1 MKIAVLPFNVADG
14 TQPAL
19 GRQFANFA
27 CDTLRAATDAEVNAV
42 SFLAQLDGENE
53 GRSAFVNVADT
64 LFETDWLN
72 QFFNEAQTDKVMD
85 GLLKQTDDNF
95 DLTVRFHE
103 RGNPEPLGVKELHF
117 TIDDIFKVLH
127 GLVKDLAEQ
136 AGAGLPEEIGGD
148 KMDFGT
154 DNPQAFINFLLGHD
168 ALMYINQAQGAVANK
183 FSPMPAFQS
192 LLDACDL
199 DKDFLGPYETC
210 LQLCRACAHY
220 RLGTFEAIEAALT
233 KLQEM
238 APDDFRAYYAMA
250 EAYQSVN
257 NMGKSADLY
266 ERAAQIAPDEPGIWS
281 RLGSTQM
288 ALGMPV
294 NAERNFRR
302 AVELEGDDKP
312 SMDMLSAVLVQTG
325 RAHEVPSLWKELLDK
340 NPTNPQVLA
349 KYAIS
354 LLQAGRE
361 EDAIKTFE
369 SGLAEIEDNSVI
381 KRFFAPVLAQKGEH
395 DRAMDL
401 YEDCLDLAPNDIQLL
416 LEYAQTLQA
425 AKRDFE
431 IPKVLKDVLASNPDP
446 NTRAQTQAW
455 LIELEQP
462 QRVKAV
468 EGARDKM
475 EKGDFEGAARD
486 VKPLRNWLADYWKMW
501 AILSSAYNHLGQFDE
516 AEECSKRLLELFPGC
531 EPGYGELVSALTGQ
545 GKSDEAYGIMRMAAG
560 NMPGSLS
567 VHVNLALAARR
578 AGHKD
583 EARALAKQI
592 REAVGPNEELE
603 PVLTEIEG

>member
-1 MKIAVLPFNVADG
+1 MKIAVLPFNAADG
-14 TQPAL
+14 TRPAL
-19 GRQFANFA
+19 GRQFSNFA
-27 CDTLRAATDAEVNAV
+27 CDTLRAATDADVNSV

-53 GRSAFVNVADT
+53 GRAAFVNVADT
-64 LFETDWLN
+64 LFEAEWIT
-72 QFFNEAQTDKVMD
+72 QFFNEAQTDKIMD
-85 GLLKQTDDNF
+85 GFLKQTDDNF

-103 RGNPEPLGVKELHF
+103 RGNPDPVSIKDLHF
-117 TIDDIFKVLH
+117 TTDDIFKVLH
-127 GLVKDLAEQ
+127 RLVKDLAEHCEVK
-136 AGAGLPEEIGGD
+136 LPDELARD

-154 DNPQAFINFLLGHD
+154 DNALAFIKFLEGHD
-168 ALMYINQAQGAVANK
+168 ALMYINQAQGAVAQE
-183 FSPMPAFQS
+183 FSPLPAFQS
-192 LLDACDL
+192 LLDACEL

-210 LQLCRACAHY
+210 VQLCRACAHY
-220 RLGTFEAIEAALT
+220 RLGTFEAIEAALV
-233 KLQEM
+233 KLQAL

-257 NMGKSADLY
+257 NMGKAADSY
-266 ERAAQIAPDEPGIWS
+266 EKAAQIAPDEPGIWS
-281 RLGSTQM
+281 RLGTTQM

-325 RAHEVPSLWKELLDK
+325 RAHEAPNLWKELLEKDPK
-340 NPTNPQVLA
+340 NGQVSA

-361 EDAIKTFE
+361 DEAIQAFE
-369 SGLAEIEDNSVI
+369 RALTEIEDNSII
-381 KRFFAPVLAQKGEH
+381 KRFYAPVLAQKGEH
-395 DRAMDL
+395 DRAMDF
-401 YEDCLDLAPNDIQLL
+401 YEDCMDLAPSDIQLL

-425 AKRDFE
+425 AKREFE
-431 IPKVLKDVLASNPDP
+431 IPKVLREVLAGNPEP

-475 EKGDFEGAARD
+475 EKGDFDGALRD
-486 VKPLRNWLADYWKMW
+486 IKPLRNWLADYWKMW
-501 AILSSAYNHLGQFDE
+501 AILSSAHNHLSQFDE

-545 GKSDEAYGIMRMAAG
+545 GRSEEAYGIMRMAAG

-567 VHVNLALAARR
+567 IHVNLALAARR

-603 PVLTEIEG
+603 PVLAEIEG